1 MSTKSE
7 DEQIQTGLGFLR
19 EETESPGL
27 NGGLSVHRQ
36 KPAGRSVSSEG
47 SSGEALCQGL
57 PLYSQICQNFSLQT
71 STSEY
76 SSEIYIVLCLWLL
89 SAGQVGLPQRER
101 PRPPTLLRVSS
112 EKGLEGHCPTGKNGR
127 KNPPLVSGL
136 TCSDTEDDLNI
147 ES

>member
-76 SSEIYIVLCLWLL
+76 SSEMCLTLQNLTYLHSPVFVAIECWPGRAASKGKAQTSYFAESLIREGTGR
-89 SAGQVGLPQRER
+89 ALPHWE
-101 PRPPTLLRVSS
+101 
-112 EKGLEGHCPTGKNGR
+112 EWKEE
-127 KNPPLVSGL
+127 PPLGQWPYMQ
-136 TCSDTEDDLNI
+136 
-147 ES
+147 